1 MSKTDKAKEAKKA
14 LELLGEMY
22 KPSPKPKKEQPTK

>member
-1 MSKTDKAKEAKKA
+1 MYVADKNKEAKKA

-22 KPSPKPKKEQPTK
+22 KPSAPKEKKP